1 MTPPVEMTND
11 QIPMIKEVPMTYRM
25 PMRVIR
31 CFHSLV
37 IGIWSLVILLGLPA
51 CNSFKVDL
59 ASPDPIKVDVN
70 MRLDVYQYKGDEPG
84 KKGEAEIGY
93 EEAVQRQRN
102 RMGEIQKLK
111 DNRFVGEDHRGLL
124 HLREKPAGDWGDYV
138 ERTVEQEN
146 DDRTILMRH
155 EAKESNRALHEV
167 QDEQWKRRTTASYAG
182 EWVELPGDKPNTYK
196 WAQSTGPRPNM
207 PVVKGNEAKAVP
219 TGPPPAKAKETITPV
234 QKQAKPKG

>member
-1 MTPPVEMTND
+1 
-11 QIPMIKEVPMTYRM
+11 MIRRTCMCVKRTARSV
-25 PMRVIR
+25 VSG
-31 CFHSLV
+31 H
-37 IGIWSLVILLGLPA
+37 WSLVILLGLPA
-51 CNSFKVDL
+51 CKSFKVDL

-84 KKGEAEIGY
+84 KKDEAEVGY

-138 ERTVEQEN
+138 ERTVNQEN

-207 PVVKGNEAKAVP
+207 PTVKGAEVKAVP
-219 TGPPPAKAKETITPV
+219 TGPPPAKANETKTPV
-234 QKQAKPKG
+234 EEKAKPKGPS